1 MKKVMLKRSNNIKK
15 KCVCG
20 FFKENYDRFGKL
32 FLIQIFD
39 NIQ

>member
-1 MKKVMLKRSNNIKK
+1 MKKYLK